1 MKTTGSGIT
10 LERMHGTADATNDLF
25 IRWTHLKLEPCFV
38 ERLQQFIRALEKDS
52 AKLGVAIFG
61 RLAQEFASTR

>member
-1 MKTTGSGIT
+1 
-10 LERMHGTADATNDLF
+10 MHGTADATNDLF
-25 IRWTHLKLEPCFV
+25 IRWTRLQLKACFV
-38 ERLQQFIRALEKDS
+38 ERLQQFIGALEKDS